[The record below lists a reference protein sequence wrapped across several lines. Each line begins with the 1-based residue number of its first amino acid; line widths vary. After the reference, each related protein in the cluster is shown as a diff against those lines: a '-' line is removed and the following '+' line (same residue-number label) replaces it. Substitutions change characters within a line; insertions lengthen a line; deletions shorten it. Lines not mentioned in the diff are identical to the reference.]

1 MMSNKNKNV
10 YLRLIGY
17 LSRYKRYVF
26 TGYAAMIA
34 ASLINLLLPQIVKN
48 AIDQG
53 LTSGNMD
60 SVIRSAALILL
71 IAVVRGVAAFGQR
84 YCGEWLTYRV
94 AYDLRKDFFDA
105 IQLVPISFHDVAHT
119 GDLMSRATSDTAETE
134 RFVGMGLMDLFSVAI
149 LSLGVCIAMFYE
161 SQYLALLSIG
171 PILLVLVL
179 SIRFAG
185 RVRPM
190 FKAVQ
195 EQMGILSTR
204 MQESMTGITVVKSFA
219 RETHEFET
227 FERENESWFRKRY
240 RGILEW
246 GTYWPLFGFALASS
260 VFILLWFGG
269 PQTIAGSVS
278 VGSLFAM
285 VWYVLMLNGPS
296 QRLGFLV
303 NLAATAGASATR
315 VFSIIDADAEET
327 ERSGRAKLE
336 NVSGSVMFDKVY
348 FGYRSGQNII
358 SDISFNVPAG
368 QTVALVGPTGSGKST
383 IINLIPRLYNTTAGR
398 ILVDG
403 VNINDMSLYDLRK
416 HVGAVMQDIFL
427 FSTTIRENISY
438 GVEDATDAEI
448 VEVAK
453 AANAHEFILK
463 FQDGYDTRVGER
475 GVALSG
481 GQKQRVAI
489 ARALL
494 RNPAI
499 LLLDDSTSSVDTE
512 TEYQIQQA
520 LRLLM
525 RGRTTFIIAH
535 RLLTLKEADQIIVLE
550 SGNIIER
557 GTHEELLTNKGAY
570 RNLYDLQLRSQE
582 ELQNLSA

>member
-1 MMSNKNKNV
+1 
-10 YLRLIGY
+10 
-17 LSRYKRYVF
+17 
-26 TGYAAMIA
+26 
-34 ASLINLLLPQIVKN
+34 
-48 AIDQG
+48 
-53 LTSGNMD
+53 
-60 SVIRSAALILL
+60 
-71 IAVVRGVAAFGQR
+71 
-84 YCGEWLTYRV
+84 
-94 AYDLRKDFFDA
+94 
-105 IQLVPISFHDVAHT
+105 
-119 GDLMSRATSDTAETE
+119 
-134 RFVGMGLMDLFSVAI
+134 
-149 LSLGVCIAMFYE
+149 
-161 SQYLALLSIG
+161 
-171 PILLVLVL
+171 
-179 SIRFAG
+179 
-185 RVRPM
+185 
-190 FKAVQ
+190 
-195 EQMGILSTR
+195 
-204 MQESMTGITVVKSFA
+204 
-219 RETHEFET
+219 
-227 FERENESWFRKRY
+227 
-240 RGILEW
+240 
-246 GTYWPLFGFALASS
+246 
-260 VFILLWFGG
+260 
-269 PQTIAGSVS
+269 
-278 VGSLFAM
+278 
-285 VWYVLMLNGPS
+285 
-296 QRLGFLV
+296 
-303 NLAATAGASATR
+303 
-315 VFSIIDADAEET
+315 
-327 ERSGRAKLE
+327 
-336 NVSGSVMFDKVY
+336 MFDKVY
-348 FGYRSGQNII
+348 FGYRSGQNIV

-557 GTHEELLTNKGAY
+557 GTHEELLANKGAY